1 MLIHIWAGIART
13 SMHIQAFMDGYAQI
27 CIIWICICISMHNR
41 CILAYDWLGIRV
53 RVRLRWSS
61 SCFRFSDPA
70 SSSLCGFSSDV
81 PKVEAT
87 WSLTWP
93 AFFLV
98 AWVVLDTFSAAVSF
112 ASLAL
117 SFVVLYEV
125 KGLKS
130 KAWGWSS
137 EVWGLKSLC

>member
-1 MLIHIWAGIART
+1 
-13 SMHIQAFMDGYAQI
+13 
-27 CIIWICICISMHNR
+27 
-41 CILAYDWLGIRV
+41 
-53 RVRLRWSS
+53 
-61 SCFRFSDPA
+61 
-70 SSSLCGFSSDV
+70 
-81 PKVEAT
+81 
-87 WSLTWP
+87 LTWP